1 MTIAHSQMTLTEFLA
16 LPDIETSPAWE
27 FINQVAEQKT
37 MPTLFHSRIQK
48 RLLMIIDQAAQGYEA
63 LPELRCI
70 LPNSSV
76 VPDVSIIDK
85 KRLPPNNQAIEFA
98 PDWIIEILSPDQRA
112 TKVITKIQ
120 VCLEAGAKLAWLI
133 DPVEEVVMVFWNDR
147 PLEILQGSSLLP
159 VLSNLQLEL
168 TPMEIFSWMQG

>member
-1 MTIAHSQMTLTEFLA
+1 
-16 LPDIETSPAWE
+16 
-27 FINQVAEQKT
+27 
-37 MPTLFHSRIQK
+37 
-48 RLLMIIDQAAQGYEA
+48 MIIDQVAQGYEA

-85 KRLPPNNQAIEFA
+85 KRLPPNNQAIEFV

-133 DPVEEVVMVFWNDR
+133 DPVEAVVLVFWKD
-147 PLEILQGSSLLP
+147 
-159 VLSNLQLEL
+159 
-168 TPMEIFSWMQG
+168 

>member
-1 MTIAHSQMTLTEFLA
+1 MTVAFSAMTLSDFLA
-16 LPDIETSPAWE
+16 SPDIESSPAWE
-27 FINQVAEQKT
+27 FINQVAEQKA

-48 RLLMIIDQAAQGYEA
+48 RLLTIIDQASPDYEA

-76 VPDVSIIDK
+76 VPDVSIVDK
-85 KRLPPNNQAIEFA
+85 KHLPLNNQAIECA
-98 PDWIIEILSPDQRA
+98 PDWIIEILSPDQRV
-112 TKVITKIQ
+112 TKVIAKIQ
-120 VCLEAGAKLAWLI
+120 ACLEAGTRLAWLI

-159 VLSNLQLEL
+159 VLPNLQLEL
-168 TPMEIFSWMQG
+168 TPVEIFSWMQG